1 MPCGAFCTLSGF
13 LGIGKIPY
21 IWGNIRANVVRKLHE
36 TRTKMIITFKSEV
49 FRYQRRADGSYN
61 VKIRVT
67 YKRQSRRLPT
77 TLTAW
82 EGRDVTKAGKLK
94 PNTEVSRKAGDLIA
108 RMQGAVAELSP
119 FAAQDMG
126 VDDVV
131 AFVRSALTEERFT
144 LDFFAF
150 ADSYLTASKL
160 AEHTRNSYAT
170 ALARFSDFLGER
182 RLDINDLT
190 ARMLREWLDL
200 LAEDD
205 IVSSTARTY
214 IARLSKIY
222 NAARD
227 KYNDED
233 EGKMPIPRN
242 PFARV
247 KVTWTPSKGA
257 RILET
262 EEMQAII
269 HYTTEDPR
277 ERFAVDVF
285 VVSFGLM
292 GANMADLWEAVPPR
306 SGVWDYGRKKTRG
319 RRADGAEMKVR
330 IPSELEPFLARLI
343 EGAQDGRWLN
353 LSRRY
358 PVSADPC
365 SFACNKALKG
375 VAKALSIAPFSMYT
389 ARKTFATEAR
399 RRGVEK
405 ATIDECLCHIGDLP
419 LADIY
424 IARNWQMLW
433 DAQRVVVEAFEW

>member
-1 MPCGAFCTLSGF
+1 MGECCPKVAQ
-13 LGIGKIPY
+13 IE
-21 IWGNIRANVVRKLHE
+21 A
-36 TRTKMIITFKSEV
+36 KMTITFKAEV

-67 YKRQSRRLPT
+67 YKRVSRRLPT

-94 PNTEVSRKAGDLIA
+94 PNTDVSRKAGDLIA
-108 RMQGAVAELSP
+108 RMQRAVAELSP
-119 FAAQDMG
+119 FAAESMS
-126 VDDVV
+126 VDEVV
-131 AFVRSALTEERFT
+131 AFIRDSLTEEKFT
-144 LDFFAF
+144 LDFFEF
-150 ADSYLTASKL
+150 ADSYLEGARL
-160 AEHTRNSYAT
+160 ARHTRNSYAT
-170 ALARFSDFLGER
+170 ALARFAEYLGGR
-182 RLDINDLT
+182 KLDVNDLT
-190 ARMLREWLDL
+190 ARMLREWLDEL
-200 LAEDD
+200 ETDG
-205 IVSSTARTY
+205 IVSGTSRTY

-222 NAARD
+222 SEARER
-227 KYNDED
+227 YNDED

-247 KVTWTPSKGA
+247 KVAWAPARGA
-257 RILET
+257 RPLDT

-269 HYTTEDPR
+269 SFTTDDPR

-285 VVSFGLM
+285 IVSFALM
-292 GANMADLWEAVPPR
+292 GANMADLWEATPPR
-306 SGVWDYGRKKTRG
+306 AGLWVYGRSKTRG
-319 RRADGAEMKVR
+319 RRADGAEMRVKV
-330 IPSELEPFLARLI
+330 PAELEPFLARLT

-358 PVSADPC
+358 PDSADPC
-365 SFACNKALKG
+365 SSRCDYLLKG
-375 VAKALSIAPFSMYT
+375 VAEKLGMPPISMYS

-424 IARNWQMLW
+424 IARNWEILW
-433 DAQRVVVEAFEW
+433 DAQRVVIDAFKWGHDTTPEGRG